1 MNFDACVQS
10 LINLKKVVNKS
21 DIEQNIKKVLENI
34 DTLLKITEFSGEMGI
49 VYNDTKIAWSDLI
62 AKKNAVCHDDT
73 NKACQLVRRLIMFAI
88 RGTKIDNDG
97 IIVPGRNGKE
107 NIVSNKILGV
117 ESNING
123 FCSDNIFSVDSSL
136 DFLKLLNKALSLR
149 RAWDEGH
156 EKAFQSKAS
165 MPLVKFH
172 KSDDFDRLEADVS
185 SKQLWNDVRLHLI
198 SLIDSILGTQNI
210 IDKISEKKGE
220 IIKILNRS
228 FILFDIPLKEKWE
241 QIASAG
247 VKQELGKLLNRCV
260 SISKIINIANMVQIA
275 LLTIIDVIEN
285 FWANEALRTEM
296 ELRHGVG
303 KAKSK
308 DAGETLSM
316 PVSSHK
322 DHVARQR
329 ELQRELHR
337 ESQKNVA
344 QKDASSMNTSDEIPP
359 PQDNLSAKT
368 KKKKKKKKAGDEKDD
383 DDKLL
388 NDAIRR
394 NQADRIHTL
403 QQKIDKNEFIDVH
416 ASDVENLVTQLSDQD
431 TNKNLQAVNLLHHIS
446 VQQSTQYINESIISA
461 GAIHPL
467 VKLLGNNNIFKADIA
482 GLLVKLSSTAEIKEI
497 IANEG
502 AIEFLVDILRKN
514 NTIYEKQK
522 TLELI
527 SNLIFKNPHNKEI
540 MIRAGG
546 IQVVVLLLTNPDP
559 KIKDFIVKI
568 LSYLINENADAKVAV
583 VNLNVIPELIALLH
597 TAVKLEKIP
606 NIAQS
611 IISLLWYMSLEKED
625 RILITSRGA
634 IEILLMYLRRKDIS
648 TDVLLQVVGVLS
660 NLSIDEVNKKFLTE
674 AVELLVPLLT
684 KVNVKIRQYTVKTL
698 YNLSA
703 HSNKDNAE
711 YISSRLA
718 MVRAGAIQPL
728 VRLLH
733 DRNITPKSNLA
744 GLLWNLSI
752 DKEHKV
758 MVANAGAIQPLVNLL
773 REGNTREVTEALGA
787 LSSLTSE
794 NADNQ
799 NAMLNMGII
808 ELLVPLLSDAES
820 KKRQWACT
828 LLYRLSVMNENRA
841 AIVRAGAIQPLV
853 RLFHDRNITPKSNLA
868 GLLWNLSI
876 DKEHKVMVA
885 NAGAIQPLVN
895 LLREGN
901 TREVTEAL
909 GALSSLTSENADNQ
923 NAMLNMG
930 IIELLVPLLSDA
942 ESKKRQWACTLL
954 YRLSVMNENRAAIV
968 RAGAIQP
975 LVRLFHDRNITPKS
989 NLAGLLW
996 NLSIDKEHK
1005 VMVANAGAIQ
1015 PLVNLLRE
1023 GNTREVTEA
1032 LGALSSLIDNKDN
1045 KNTVAN
1051 LGIIELLVPL
1061 LSNADSKIKYKASTI
1076 LYKLS
1081 INVNNNVSAV
1091 SAEVIQ
1097 PLVGLLR
1104 DGTKTSKVDVLGLLW
1119 ILSTTLENKV
1129 RIVNAGVLEALVS
1142 LLHEG
1147 NTQEVIQA
1155 LGVLSSLVT
1164 DNPDNKNTVANL
1176 GAIQLLELLSNNADD
1191 IIRES
1196 AGILLHKFN

>member
-752 DKEHKV
+752 EKEHKV

-787 LSSLTSE
+787 LSSLTTE
-794 NADNQ
+794 NADNK
-799 NAMLNMGII
+799 NTVANLGVI
-808 ELLVPLLSDAES
+808 ELLVPLLSDAGS

-828 LLYRLSVMNENRA
+828 LLYRLSVKSENNRA
-841 AIVRAGAIQPLV
+841 AMVRAGVIHPLV
-853 RLFHDRNITPKSNLA
+853 KLFHDLSITPQNFLA

-876 DKEHKVMVA
+876 EKERKVM
-885 NAGAIQPLVN
+885 I
-895 LLREGN
+895 
-901 TREVTEAL
+901 
-909 GALSSLTSENADNQ
+909 
-923 NAMLNMG
+923 
-930 IIELLVPLLSDA
+930 
-942 ESKKRQWACTLL
+942 
-954 YRLSVMNENRAAIV
+954 
-968 RAGAIQP
+968 
-975 LVRLFHDRNITPKS
+975 
-989 NLAGLLW
+989 
-996 NLSIDKEHK
+996 
-1005 VMVANAGAIQ
+1005 ANAGAIQ